1 MKTLKRILC
10 MILCLV
16 MVVGLLPAIASAATT
31 KVNKITFKM
40 DEPALGKKPASTI
53 TVSSSS
59 SFELDSI
66 QWYGDMDANGC
77 FKANTVYA
85 AKIVLKIKDEYTDR
99 VFTSIQEKNLM
110 INGTSYRDYQTDE
123 EISDDGRTMTI
134 SYLLPHT
141 FTASGSKTKLGYI
154 NVVDTILKVPKAGDT
169 PATVSQVEPDA
180 GNLYVEDVKWT
191 GTLDAAGRFV
201 EGNQYKAEFVLG
213 IKPGSNKVFTT
224 TSWLYKSKMT
234 VNGNNS
240 EETMAH
246 YDRQRATVVYT
257 FTAMPA
263 AEKVTETNN
272 VKLTITPPAVGQLPQ
287 YNAKVT
293 AGWKSYVS
301 HSEWIGNFDEY
312 GRFQAGERYIFNVT
326 TKVDPTIGD
335 FFYKSTGYH
344 LINNEYARC
353 GEISDGGKTMTLSY
367 IFPTLTGTA
376 AAAPTATPVSGFQ
389 PGDYGTMHVSGSAV
403 AWLYEDATRDSEMV
417 ATRSGKDL
425 LVVSAFVKDNW
436 CAVLDNGKLLF
447 VEHSDGG
454 TFLDY
459 VKYGNGPVEPY
470 RDPWQT
476 AAALTSGQPITEL
489 RDLSVSAHLGEN
501 PRVSDEYKGDDHM
514 YYLSDISWNCDGP
527 LQPYIWAEVVIT
539 CKAKE
544 GYYFA
549 HDVKFNPYSYS
560 INVPQELRYVD
571 DKTVELTFYKWIDGR
586 SVDQGITDA
595 MKLYTE
601 LHPVD
606 DPFVYPTF
614 GTAELY
620 APIDDTYQIAA
631 SWRIYDY
638 PTSRSLYLKGDE
650 TGVISIL
657 DWDLTDEIPEL
668 AGDWCRISFA
678 RTTGFVPKSILT
690 NVQLK
695 DFWEGAP
702 AQFHNSPFKFAG
714 GSGTEADPYLIAT
727 AEQLDAVRK
736 DLDAYYKL
744 IADIDLSDWG
754 NWVPIGGTPAFGAGT
769 DKFNTA
775 QFGGNAFIGGFDGN
789 GHVISGMTIQVNRET
804 PYMQGESN
812 SHFYGLFGMTGQA
825 TIKNLGLV
833 NYNIDLNYNAV
844 KKDFW
849 IWIGAFSGWVTGGS
863 MTDCYAAGGNISV
876 NIQTASGSDP
886 VINMEIGG
894 LTGEVALAKVERCY
908 NTSDVTVKCN
918 HPSYMAGGGICGT
931 LCKAWLVECFNTG
944 DITLP
949 LGDATS
955 SWTESFVGGITAEVV
970 RNGIENTMGKPKE
983 QACYIWNCYNTGHLT
998 ANTVA
1003 GIYVYNNN
1011 SAGYVENCY
1020 NIGEL
1025 TCNPVNDGL
1034 PRKAQI
1040 LSSWASCMNSTYV
1053 KNCYSDG
1060 NSVSGAAWQKSA
1072 KLGRMVLKCNPEDSL
1087 KIPELKPANLAYAST
1102 QKVDIDGKSV
1112 ELQAYALKDAKGNM
1126 TNYVKLRDIAL
1137 LLGETK
1143 ARFEVT
1149 WDGAINIVTGKGYTA
1164 NGSEMK
1170 TPFSG
1175 NREYFANTSAL
1186 KINGKA
1192 ADMEAFVLKDA
1203 NGGGYT
1209 YYKLRDLGKMLGF
1222 NVSWSSARGIY
1233 IESDKPY
1240 SDAN

>member
-1 MKTLKRILC
+1 MKLFKRILC
-10 MILCLV
+10 LVLCLCTV
-16 MVVGLLPAIASAATT
+16 LSLVTVGASAATT
-31 KVNKITFKM
+31 KVSKITLKI
-40 DEPALGKKPASTI
+40 DEPALGKKPAT
-53 TVSSSS
+53 TATYSSSS
-59 SFELDSI
+59 SFDLVSI
-66 QWYGDMDANGC
+66 QWNGDMDSNGC
-77 FKANTVYA
+77 FKANTVYS
-85 AKIVLKIKDEYTDR
+85 AKIVLKIKDEYKDR
-99 VFTSIQEKNLM
+99 VFSTIKENSVV
-110 INGTSYRDYQTDE
+110 INGKSCSNGQVSSYV
-123 EISDDGRTMTI
+123 SDDQRTLTLA
-134 SYLLPHT
+134 YALPHV
-141 FTASGSKTKLGYI
+141 FTESGSKKTLNYI
-154 NVVDTILKVPKAGDT
+154 NVVNVTLDVPEAGNS
-169 PATVSQVEPDA
+169 PATAAQVNA
-180 GNLYVEDVKWT
+180 SSKQVYVKDVKWT
-191 GTLDAAGRFV
+191 GTLDSKGRFIG
-201 EGNQYKAEFVLG
+201 GNQYQAEFVLG
-213 IKPGSNKVFTT
+213 IKPGEFYSFA
-224 TSWLYKSKMT
+224 SQPWMYKSKMT
-234 VNGNNS
+234 VNSQSS
-240 EETMAH
+240 EDAQVH
-246 YDRQRATVVYT
+246 YDRQTASVFYT
-257 FTAMPA
+257 FTVVPN
-263 AEKVTETNN
+263 AETIPETNN

-287 YNAKVT
+287 YNAKVA

-301 HSEWIGNFDEY
+301 YSEWSGNFDEY
-312 GRFQAGERYIFNVT
+312 GRFKAGERYTFTVT
-326 TKVDPTIGD
+326 TKADPTAGN
-335 FFYKSTGYH
+335 FAYSSTGYH
-344 LINNEYARC
+344 IINDKFALC
-353 GEISDGGKTMTLSY
+353 KQVSDGGKTITISY
-367 IFPTLTGTA
+367 TFPALTGTA
-376 AAAPTATPVSGFQ
+376 PAVTKTPVSGFQ
-389 PGDYGTMHVSGSAV
+389 PGDYGTMKVSGSAV
-403 AWLYEDATRDSEMV
+403 AWLYENATKDSEL
-417 ATRSGKDL
+417 AGTRSGKTL

-476 AAALTSGQPITEL
+476 EAALTSGQPITEL

-549 HDVKFNPYSYS
+549 HDVKYNPYSYS
-560 INVPQELRYVD
+560 INVPQALRYVD

-595 MKLYTE
+595 MKLYNET
-601 LHPVD
+601 HPVE
-606 DPFVYPTF
+606 DPFFYPTF

-620 APIDDTYQIAA
+620 APINDIYQISA

-668 AGDWCRISFA
+668 TGDWCRISFA

-702 AQFHNSPFKFAG
+702 AQLHNSPFKFAG

-736 DLDAYYKL
+736 DLDAHYKL

-775 QFGGNAFIGGFDGN
+775 QFGGSAFNGGFDGN

-812 SHFYGLFGMTGQA
+812 SHFYGLFAMAGEA

-833 NYNIDLNYNAV
+833 NYNIDLNYTAV
-844 KKDFW
+844 KKEFR

-894 LTGEVALAKVERCY
+894 LTGEVALTKVKRCY

-944 DITLP
+944 NITLP
-949 LGDATS
+949 LGDALS

-983 QACYIWNCYNTGHLT
+983 LACYIWNCYNTGHLT

-1020 NIGEL
+1020 NIGAL

-1053 KNCYSDG
+1053 KNCYSNG
-1060 NSVSGAAWQKSA
+1060 NSVSGDAWQKST

-1087 KIPELKPANLAYAST
+1087 VTPSVAPKIAYTSN
-1102 QKVDIDGKSV
+1102 QPIILDGKTMN
-1112 ELQAYALKDAKGNM
+1112 LQAYALKDAKGNP
-1126 TNYVKLRDIAL
+1126 TNYVKLRDIAYL
-1137 LLGETK
+1137 LNGTTAQFELG
-1143 ARFEVT
+1143 
-1149 WDGAINIVTGKGYTA
+1149 WDGNVNILTKTKYSP

-1175 NREYFANTSAL
+1175 DRTYTIPTAKTN
-1186 KINGKA
+1186 INGKVS
-1192 ADMEAFVLKDA
+1192 DLEAIVLTDD

-1209 YYKLRDLGKMLGF
+1209 YYKLRDIAEALNF
-1222 NVSWSSARGIY
+1222 NVAWRNGIVV
-1233 IESDKPY
+1233 ETNKPY
-1240 SDAN
+1240 TGI